1 MKNQFFDAE
10 LAGWIAAR
18 DRIEMLA
25 RKIDGHPELMLS
37 LELEEI
43 EQLNLYYYK
52 LIRQKEEELEYLK
65 NATS

>member
-37 LELEEI
+37 LELEE
-43 EQLNLYYYK
+43 
-52 LIRQKEEELEYLK
+52 LE
-65 NATS
+65 

>member
-10 LAGWIAAR
+10 LAGWIAVR

-37 LELEEI
+37 LELEEL
-43 EQLNLYYYK
+43 EELNLYYDE